1 MKKFFKYIKKSYWH
15 LLAFVFTFLITWFGN
30 TQNLW
35 HLKTSLV
42 EQIQGTQYGFQLAIC
57 TGGSLGVAVCI
68 EFFQMLKGKN
78 KTPFEWDNYAVP
90 DIVVTTGSG
99 FSGSLFAII
108 TYLIFY

>member
-1 MKKFFKYIKKSYWH
+1 MKKIINYIKKSYWH

-57 TGGSLGVAVCI
+57 TGGSLGVGTCI
-68 EFFQMLKGKN
+68 ELLQMLKGKN
-78 KTPFEWDNYAVP
+78 KTPFEWENYAVP
-90 DIVVTTGSG
+90 DIVVTTVSG
-99 FSGSLFAII
+99 FLGCLVSIAVYQNS
-108 TYLIFY
+108 